1 MEKVKNALPI
11 VAIALMLIVFMNT
24 CGTKGKVKSLS
35 KQVEKLE
42 LTVEKQDSIIANTV
56 SVERLQNIVELDG
69 LRVSKRNL
77 YDQNV
82 IIRTKVRPDDRMNEY
97 DIEIKA
103 IEAKLK

>member
-1 MEKVKNALPI
+1 
-11 VAIALMLIVFMNT
+11 MNT

-56 SVERLQNIVELDG
+56 SAERLQNIVELDG